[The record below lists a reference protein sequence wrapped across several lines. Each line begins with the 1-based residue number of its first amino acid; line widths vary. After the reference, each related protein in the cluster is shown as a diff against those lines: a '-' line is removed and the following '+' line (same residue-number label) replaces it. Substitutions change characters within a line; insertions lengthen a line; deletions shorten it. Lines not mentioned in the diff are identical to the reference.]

1 MTEDN
6 KSQRTDNDNP
16 KNDTPPTGKNTNE
29 NNNAQKT
36 DSDEFKNKTPP
47 NNVETNINTD
57 GREPYDWESKYEP
70 NARKEMRLEACYIGC
85 ILAISLVGLFC
96 YWSGLVTYF
105 IELIPFTKDTEYLAG
120 IILYFQS
127 GLLGGAI
134 FGVKYFY
141 RVVARGYWTQD
152 RRYWRVFSPWI
163 SSCIALV
170 VGCMVVYGYIN
181 TDQNP
186 STAAGTCIGF
196 IAGYFADEAVGKM
209 SEVAIALFGSN
220 GKTR

>member
-1 MTEDN
+1 MTEEN
-6 KSQRTDNDNP
+6 KLQNTDNEP
-16 KNDTPPTGKNTNE
+16 KNNTLQAEKDMTE
-29 NNNAQKT
+29 NDNTQKT
-36 DSDEFKNKTPP
+36 DGDEFKNESLK
-47 NNVETNINTD
+47 NNFETSINTD
-57 GREPYDWESKYEP
+57 GREPYYWKSKY
-70 NARKEMRLEACYIGC
+70 NSDARKEMRIEACYIGC
-85 ILAISLVGLFC
+85 ILAISLIGLFC
-96 YWSGLVTYF
+96 HWSGLVTYL
-105 IELIPFTKDTEYLAG
+105 IELIPFTKDTEYLVG
-120 IILYFQS
+120 IILYFLS

-134 FGVKYFY
+134 FGIKYFY

-170 VGCMVVYGYIN
+170 VGCMVVSGYIN
-181 TDQNP
+181 ANQNP
-186 STAAGTCIGF
+186 STAAGTCIGC

>member
-1 MTEDN
+1 MSEEN
-6 KSQRTDNDNP
+6 KAKNTDNDEP
-16 KNDTPPTGKNTNE
+16 KNNTLQAEKDMAE
-29 NNNAQKT
+29 NDNTQKT
-36 DSDEFKNKTPP
+36 DGAEFKNESLK
-47 NNVETNINTD
+47 NNFETSVNTD
-57 GREPYDWESKYEP
+57 GREPYDWEPKYESD
-70 NARKEMRLEACYIGC
+70 ARGEMRIEACYIGC
-85 ILAISLVGLFC
+85 ILAISLIGLFC
-96 YWSGLVTYF
+96 HWSGLVTYL
-105 IELIPFTKDTEYLAG
+105 IELIPFTKDTEYLVG
-120 IILYFQS
+120 IILYFLS

-134 FGVKYFY
+134 FGIKYFY

-170 VGCMVVYGYIN
+170 VGCMVVSGYIN
-181 TDQNP
+181 ANQNP